1 MFGTRAVVVETL
13 NDFLRTEGAGARVLG
28 GMGLSAL
35 GVRSV
40 TVFRARS
47 GFVEIDVDAEGK
59 RNPG

>member
-1 MFGTRAVVVETL
+1 MMVVLVETL
-13 NDFLRTEGAGARVLG
+13 NDFLRIVVAGARVLV

-40 TVFRARS
+40 TVLSARS
-47 GFVEIDVDAEGK
+47 GFVEIDVDGEGN

>member
-1 MFGTRAVVVETL
+1 MVMLVETL
-13 NDFLRTEGAGARVLG
+13 NDFLRIVGAGARVLG

-40 TVFRARS
+40 TVLRARS
-47 GFVEIDVDAEGK
+47 GFIEIDVDGEGN